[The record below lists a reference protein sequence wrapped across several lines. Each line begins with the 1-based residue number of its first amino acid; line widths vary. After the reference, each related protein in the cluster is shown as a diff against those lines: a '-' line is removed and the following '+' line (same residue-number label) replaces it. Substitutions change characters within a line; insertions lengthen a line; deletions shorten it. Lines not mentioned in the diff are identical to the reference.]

1 MKTLQIL
8 GSGCANCTRLAGN
21 TEAAARQLGMEFT
34 IEKVTD
40 MQAIVRA
47 GVLKTP
53 ALVVDGKVKLFGRV
67 PDVAELKTILSD
79 LA

>member
-8 GSGCANCTRLAGN
+8 GSGCANCARLASN

-47 GVLKTP
+47 GVMKTP
-53 ALVVDGKVKLFGRV
+53 ALVVDGKVRIFGRV
-67 PDVAELKTILSD
+67 PDVAELKTILSNPE
-79 LA
+79 